1 MSYSSDIDLSSLHK
15 ANNID
20 AEVPYELSW
29 HFNNK
34 MLLRSHKLAKSDQFG
49 NNNNNNNINNDKSHT
64 TKTQTSSATTKHDV
78 NNNFHAK
85 KFLSNDDNFYS
96 MHRGKSGTWPW
107 VKY

>member
-34 MLLRSHKLAKSDQFG
+34 MHLHSHKHKKSEH
-49 NNNNNNNINNDKSHT
+49 ISSKVSSND
-64 TKTQTSSATTKHDV
+64 TKNQTKHDV
-78 NNNFHAK
+78 NNNFQPKAFK
-85 KFLSNDDNFYS
+85 IKEDNFYS
-96 MHRGKSGTWPW
+96 MHRGKSGTWP
-107 VKY
+107 

>member
-34 MLLRSHKLAKSDQFG
+34 MHLHSHKHKKSEHISR
-49 NNNNNNNINNDKSHT
+49 NSS
-64 TKTQTSSATTKHDV
+64 TKTDNDHIKSQTKHDV

-85 KFLSNDDNFYS
+85 AFKIKDDNFYS

-107 VKY
+107 VNLN